1 MRSTL
6 LTQITTNLTGS
17 SVAVSSELPFENSG
31 NPLYIKNKKRFYLDE
46 EDIATETLYKTVD
59 GTQIDQ
65 TTTTIEGYL
74 CVDAKNP
81 LTDIGTIIS
90 NLISAKSSIANT
102 VEADCEYSTEI
113 EGDDLT
119 YIFEYSFV
127 TVS

>member
-17 SVAVSSELPFENSG
+17 SVKVSSELPFENSG
-31 NPLYIKNKKRFYLDE
+31 IPLYTKNKKLFYLDE
-46 EDIATETLYKTVD
+46 ENIETVTLYKTVD

-65 TTTTIEGYL
+65 TQTTIEGYL

>member
-17 SVAVSSELPFENSG
+17 SVKVSSELPFENSG
-31 NPLYIKNKKRFYLDE
+31 IPLYTKNKKLFYLDE
-46 EDIATETLYKTVD
+46 ENIETVTLYKTVD

-65 TTTTIEGYL
+65 TQTTIEGYL

-127 TVS
+127 TV

>member
-6 LTQITTNLTGS
+6 LAQITTNLSGS

-31 NPLYIKNKKRFYLDE
+31 SPLYIKNKKRFYLGE
-46 EDIATETLYKTVD
+46 ENISKVMLYKTLD
-59 GTQIDQ
+59 GTQFDQ
-65 TTTTIEGYL
+65 TTTTILGYL

-102 VEADCEYSTEI
+102 VEADCSYDTEI

-127 TVS
+127 TV